1 MGQAHVSSSA
11 QRSVASPPL
20 TRRYAL
26 YIFWLLWL
34 ANFINYAD
42 RYAFLAIG
50 DHVQV
55 EFNLSDTQYGLLAT
69 SFLFVYTLSIL
80 PMGLLAD
87 RITRK
92 TVVAGGITFWSI
104 VTAFTALAPNYG
116 AIFATRAALGLG
128 EGTYFPASTSMLAS
142 SYPSKDRAKVM
153 SRWNTGLLV
162 GLAVGFVGAGVLY
175 GVFNDQWRPVF
186 YVFGIPGLLLALLIF
201 LSKEPPRQADDE
213 ASAETVL
220 ARGGLPGIWRN
231 IVELGKIPTLRVI
244 VAMQALSFFLFGA
257 TLVFIVPLFDRQF
270 PNLAVSPTTLVGV
283 ATVIGGIVGLLVG
296 GAVADAIIARYPGA
310 RVLVSGW
317 SFIIALPFFVASVL
331 SVVFDFGLSQN
342 VRVFGIFTPLFI
354 ITVAL
359 LQVNSGPLTAASQ
372 DVVTPLKRAAAVG
385 LTLLLSHFL
394 GDLFAPTIAGA
405 LSDFFSGNAFFHSFG
420 ITHSNSPG
428 YAFLVLGVPV
438 LLAAGIVGIWG
449 ARFVQGDEAAARA
462 NQ

>member
-1 MGQAHVSSSA
+1 MSQSSLARTASASVSF
-11 QRSVASPPL
+11 
-20 TRRYAL
+20 TRRYAR

-50 DHVQV
+50 DHVQT
-55 EFNLSDTQYGLLAT
+55 EFNLSDTEYGLLAT
-69 SFLFVYTLSIL
+69 SFLLVYTLSIL

-87 RITRK
+87 RVKRK
-92 TVVAGGITFWSI
+92 NVVAGGITFWSI
-104 VTAFTALAPNYG
+104 VTTFTALAPSYG
-116 AIFATRAALGLG
+116 FIFATRAALGLG

-142 SYPSKDRAKVM
+142 SYPAKDRAKVM
-153 SRWNTGLLV
+153 SRWNTGLLA

-175 GVFNDQWRPVF
+175 SVFNDQWRPVF
-186 YVFGIPGLLLALLIF
+186 YVFGLPGLLLALMIF
-201 LSKEPPRQADDE
+201 LSKEPPRHADDE
-213 ASAETVL
+213 VSAETAL
-220 ARGGLPGIWRN
+220 ARGGVRGIWRN
-231 IVELGKIPTLRVI
+231 IVELWKIPSLRI
-244 VAMQALSFFLFGA
+244 VVVLQALSFFVFGA

-270 PNLAVSPTTLVGV
+270 KGLPVSPTTLVGV
-283 ATVIGGIVGLLVG
+283 GTVVGGIIGLLAG
-296 GAVADAIIARYPGA
+296 GAIADALIGRYPGA

-317 SFIIALPFFVASVL
+317 SFILAVPFFAASIL
-331 SVVFDFGLSQN
+331 AIIFDFGLSVN

-359 LQVNSGPLTAASQ
+359 LQVNSGPLTAVSQ

-385 LTLLLSHFL
+385 LTLLLSHFF

-405 LSDFFSGNAFFHSFG
+405 LSDFLSGNAFFNTLG

-428 YAFLVLGVPV
+428 YAFLITGVPV
-438 LLAAGIVGIWG
+438 LLVAGIVGIWG

-462 NQ
+462 GE